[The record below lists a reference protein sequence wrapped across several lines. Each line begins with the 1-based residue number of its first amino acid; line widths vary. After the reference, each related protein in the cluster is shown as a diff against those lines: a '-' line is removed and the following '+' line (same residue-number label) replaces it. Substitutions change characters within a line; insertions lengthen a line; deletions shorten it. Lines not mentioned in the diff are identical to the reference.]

1 MKTIPLLT
9 ETMMMELIP
18 SVGHRARLKSNIDQ
32 WKNIIQQIPSPSP
45 ASCSSIDTDIQI
57 TNLIQNN
64 VWSESSSS
72 NVDKLPADIIKSN
85 IWTEASSSGT
95 SSAEKSPEEI
105 TQNSVSEILELLKT
119 TNEGKSLLSTFHQNG
134 LLDSAGRRRLC
145 HLIINRELRDDV
157 QRRIP
162 SSRLHNLAYQITK
175 VFQNERASTYFIPYI
190 SYGPG
195 LKRAAKGKL
204 LDCLNNRRREYRKA
218 GLINSSRRSS
228 TSSESSFNSIPL
240 PEGLVQLTE
249 EEGNY
254 IESVVEENLNW
265 LRNSSDPWDLVE
277 INWNLTS
284 SYRLKRLMSQ
294 DGPSIAEYMTEFPCL
309 KKPAGYLLI
318 LKDFNVAYPK
328 SVDKLYQNLPI
339 YRKKIIDLT
348 LTRTKKTKDSTVH
361 QILNEYLQYNSDDEE
376 TSNIVCL
383 FCLVFLVGNSV
394 VRGKKSTS
402 QWKPSKLEA
411 RDGFITKVSSD
422 AEVQETIG
430 RRREKLS
437 SLGHTLQPFI
447 IIVGQ
452 SYHHIQNYLVIVDN
466 TIYKLHSI
474 TAAVDCCFKI
484 FLTLNAEYPVESTG
498 IWYFIQKGFYQ
509 IKTPWDK
516 NYTTVSA
523 LLSDIGI
530 PIMQGE

>member
-1 MKTIPLLT
+1 MP
-9 ETMMMELIP
+9 
-18 SVGHRARLKSNIDQ
+18 V
-32 WKNIIQQIPSPSP
+32 
-45 ASCSSIDTDIQI
+45 SCSIDTDIQI
-57 TNLIQNN
+57 ANLIQNN
-64 VWSESSSS
+64 DIWS
-72 NVDKLPADIIKSN
+72 
-85 IWTEASSSGT
+85 EASSSNSSAS

-105 TQNSVSEILELLKT
+105 TQNNVSEILELLKT
-119 TNEGKSLLSTFHQNG
+119 TNEGKSLLSTFYKSG

-204 LDCLNNRRREYRKA
+204 LDCLNNRRREYRKS

-228 TSSESSFNSIPL
+228 TSSESSFTSIPL
-240 PEGLVQLTE
+240 PEGLLQSTE

-284 SYRLKRLMSQ
+284 SFRLKRLMSQ

-394 VRGKKSTS
+394 IRGKKSTT

-422 AEVQETIG
+422 AEVQETIT

-484 FLTLNAEYPVESTG
+484 FLTLNAEYPVESKG
-498 IWYFIQKGFYQ
+498 IWFFIQKGFYQ

>member
-1 MKTIPLLT
+1 MADCDAIDFLKAWSLEQYIEVFRENDIDMKTIPLLT

-32 WKNIIQQIPSPSP
+32 WKNIIQQIPS
-45 ASCSSIDTDIQI
+45 T
-57 TNLIQNN
+57 
-64 VWSESSSS
+64 
-72 NVDKLPADIIKSN
+72 
-85 IWTEASSSGT
+85 
-95 SSAEKSPEEI
+95 
-105 TQNSVSEILELLKT
+105 SEILELLKT

-383 FCLVFLVGNSV
+383 FCLVFLVG
-394 VRGKKSTS
+394 
-402 QWKPSKLEA
+402 
-411 RDGFITKVSSD
+411 FFSS
-422 AEVQETIG
+422 
-430 RRREKLS
+430 
-437 SLGHTLQPFI
+437 
-447 IIVGQ
+447 
-452 SYHHIQNYLVIVDN
+452 
-466 TIYKLHSI
+466 
-474 TAAVDCCFKI
+474 
-484 FLTLNAEYPVESTG
+484 
-498 IWYFIQKGFYQ
+498 
-509 IKTPWDK
+509 
-516 NYTTVSA
+516 
-523 LLSDIGI
+523 
-530 PIMQGE
+530 

>member
-1 MKTIPLLT
+1 MLNNFKVLIKMKYW
-9 ETMMMELIP
+9 
-18 SVGHRARLKSNIDQ
+18 NY
-32 WKNIIQQIPSPSP
+32 
-45 ASCSSIDTDIQI
+45 
-57 TNLIQNN
+57 
-64 VWSESSSS
+64 
-72 NVDKLPADIIKSN
+72 
-85 IWTEASSSGT
+85 
-95 SSAEKSPEEI
+95 
-105 TQNSVSEILELLKT
+105 LELQMKE
-119 TNEGKSLLSTFHQNG
+119 NRYCQHFIKVYS
-134 LLDSAGRRRLC
+134 RRRLC

-175 VFQNERASTYFIPYI
+175 VFKNERASTYFIPYI

-204 LDCLNNRRREYRKA
+204 FDCLNNRRREYRKS

-228 TSSESSFNSIPL
+228 TSSESSFSSIPL
-240 PEGLVQLTE
+240 PEGLIQSTE

-254 IESVVEENLNW
+254 IKSVVEENLNW

-284 SYRLKRLMSQ
+284 SFRLKRLMSQ

-318 LKDFNVAYPK
+318 LKDFTVVYPK

-348 LTRTKKTKDSTVH
+348 LTKSKKTKDSTVH
-361 QILNEYLQYNSDDEE
+361 QILNDYLQYSSEDEE
-376 TSNIVCL
+376 TSNVVCL
-383 FCLVFLVGNSV
+383 FCLVFLIGNS
-394 VRGKKSTS
+394 
-402 QWKPSKLEA
+402 A
-411 RDGFITKVSSD
+411 RDGFITKISSD
-422 AEVQETIG
+422 AEIQETIT

-447 IIVGQ
+447 IIVGP
-452 SYHHIQNYLVIVDN
+452 SYNSIQNYLVIVDN

-498 IWYFIQKGFYQ
+498 IWSFIQKGFYQ

-523 LLSDIGI
+523 LLSDLGI
-530 PIMQGE
+530 PIILNKRYIVLFKHLDLYHSQSIDSYKTFIKP